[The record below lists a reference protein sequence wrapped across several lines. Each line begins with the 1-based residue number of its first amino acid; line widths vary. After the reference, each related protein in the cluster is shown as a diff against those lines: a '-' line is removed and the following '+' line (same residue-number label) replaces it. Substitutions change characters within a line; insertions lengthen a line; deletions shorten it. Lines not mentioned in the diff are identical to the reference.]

1 MRLRDFQPVDN
12 SKTVIVGRKP
22 CSGTGSDPRR
32 CAGRVG
38 LAVALNGSRR
48 GNGPAGGTIGVC
60 LEVKPGP
67 FGGNQLI
74 PVVEA
79 ERDRGSRQRQA
90 PRVTLARNMS
100 TARLKTSG
108 SSRLAVW
115 PGARQDGQ
123 AGGGDGP
130 LEHQGGL
137 QAALVLVADQHQDR
151 NAHLGQLVAERVQGG
166 PSGLDAAHGQG
177 AAQRGMTGQRCGEL
191 GPAARVLVLE
201 LDPGRPDR
209 VPFGDL
215 RRALGRERGRG
226 EHGLGAEGVG
236 ALGLGAVAGAG
247 DHRRADPVRVPEHE
261 VQRGEAAHG
270 QADHVRLA
278 DVQAIEYR
286 DGVGDRALLR
296 VRGRVGGHA

>member
-1 MRLRDFQPVDN
+1 M
-12 SKTVIVGRKP
+12 IVGRKP

-48 GNGPAGGTIGVC
+48 GTRPGRGTIGVC

-79 ERDRGSRQRQA
+79 ERDRGSRAA
-90 PRVTLARNMS
+90 PGAAGDAREKHVDG
-100 TARLKTSG
+100 TVEDVGFFQVGGVA
-108 SSRLAVW
+108 
-115 PGARQDGQ
+115 GARQDGQ

-130 LEHQGGL
+130 LEHQRGL

-151 NAHLGQLVAERVQGG
+151 NAHLGQLVAERVQGRPG
-166 PSGLDAAHGQG
+166 GLDAAHGQG
-177 AAQRGMTGQRCGEL
+177 AAQRGMTGQRRGEL

-247 DHRRADPVRVPEHE
+247 DHRRADPLRVPEHE

-270 QADHVRLA
+270 QADHVRLV

-286 DGVGDRALLR
+286 DGVGDRPLLR
-296 VRGRVGGHA
+296 VRGRVGGHV